1 MRGKDWAEKIKAK
14 LSDPNVKNITV
25 IGAGY
30 IGIEAAEASIKAG
43 KNVTLIDMINRPLGN
58 YLDTE
63 LTDILSKELTNK
75 GVQVVTGAKI
85 ECYEGLKQFL
95 LLRQAMQNIRVT

>member
-43 KNVTLIDMINRPLGN
+43 KECYINR
-58 YLDTE
+58 YD
-63 LTDILSKELTNK
+63 
-75 GVQVVTGAKI
+75 
-85 ECYEGLKQFL
+85 
-95 LLRQAMQNIRVT
+95 